1 MSLFSAIAF
10 FAALALFCL
19 AQGLFWLLR
28 SRKQEREEALLDRL
42 RVMREEEE
50 QVNVT
55 RNLPG
60 ELVGFLAKFDRLK
73 NLGVFL
79 AQAGIEMS
87 VQGFV
92 LLCGSFVVG
101 IFLLAL
107 VLTGSFPGGVLVAAL
122 LVVGMYLYMGSKR
135 DRRLNQID
143 SQLPKALELM
153 MIGLRAG
160 HTLEDTI
167 RFAGEELSPPL
178 SLELRRCYDEYSV
191 GRPIEQALG
200 NLSTRLA
207 PCRALRTFVES
218 VLVLKST
225 GGNLIEIIEQIIDS
239 LRAQAAFEARFRA
252 LTSEGRTSGI
262 ILGALPLFV
271 LSIVLLVQPT
281 YLGSLLDDGAG
292 QTVLLISISLWS
304 LGIMWLFKLVKPSA

>member
-10 FAALALFCL
+10 FAALAMFCL
-19 AQGLFWLLR
+19 AQGLFWILR
-28 SRKQEREEALLDRL
+28 GRKQEREDALIDRL

-50 QVNVT
+50 VKVT
-55 RNLPG
+55 RDVPG
-60 ELVGFLAKFDRLK
+60 ELRGFLAKFDRLK
-73 NLGVFL
+73 NLGIFL
-79 AQAGIEMS
+79 SQAGIDMT

-92 LLCGSFVVG
+92 VLCATFVVG
-101 IFLLAL
+101 VFLLAL
-107 VLTGSFPGGVLVAAL
+107 VLTGSLGGGILVGILMAAGL
-122 LVVGMYLYMGSKR
+122 YLYMTGRR
-135 DRRLNQID
+135 DKRLNKID
-143 SQLPKALELM
+143 SQLPKSLELM

-167 RFAGEELSPPL
+167 RFAAEELSPPL
-178 SLELRRCYDEYSV
+178 SEELQRCYDEYSL

-200 NLSTRLA
+200 NLSERLA

-252 LTSEGRTSGI
+252 LTSEGRTSGM

-271 LSIVLLVQPT
+271 LAIVLLVQPH
-281 YLGSLLDDGAG
+281 YLGSLLDDSSG
-292 QTVLLISISLWS
+292 QIVLLIAITMWSTGILW
-304 LGIMWLFKLVKPSA
+304 LVKLVKPSM

>member
-10 FAALALFCL
+10 FAALAMFCL
-19 AQGLFWLLR
+19 IQGLFWILR
-28 SRKQEREEALLDRL
+28 GRKQEREEALVDRL
-42 RVMREEEE
+42 RVMRDDEE
-50 QVNVT
+50 VKVT
-55 RNLPG
+55 RDMPG
-60 ELVGFLAKFDRLK
+60 ELRGFLARFERLK
-73 NLGVFL
+73 NLGAFL
-79 AQAGIEMS
+79 AQAGIDMT

-92 LLCGSFVVG
+92 VLCSTFVVG
-101 IFLLAL
+101 VFLLAL
-107 VLTGSFPGGVLVAAL
+107 VLTGSLGGGILVGTLMAAGL
-122 LVVGMYLYMGSKR
+122 YLYMTARRDKR
-135 DRRLNQID
+135 LSQID
-143 SQLPKALELM
+143 TQLPKSLELM

-167 RFAGEELSPPL
+167 RFASEELSPPL
-178 SLELRRCYDEYSV
+178 SHELQRCYDEYSL

-200 NLSTRLA
+200 NLSERLA

-271 LSIVLLVQPT
+271 LAIVLLVQPH
-281 YLGSLLDDGAG
+281 YLGSLLDDSAG
-292 QTVLLISISLWS
+292 QIVLAIAISLWS
-304 LGIMWLFKLVKPSA
+304 LGILWLVKLVKPSV

>member
-19 AQGLFWLLR
+19 GQGLFWILR
-28 SRKQEREEALLDRL
+28 GRKQEREEALLDRL
-42 RVMREEEE
+42 RVMREEED
-50 QVNVT
+50 VKVT
-55 RNLPG
+55 RDLPG
-60 ELVGFLAKFDRLK
+60 ELRGFLAKFEKLK
-73 NLGVFL
+73 NLGIFL
-79 AQAGIEMS
+79 SQAGIDMS
-87 VQGFV
+87 VQSFV
-92 LLCGSFVVG
+92 TLCATFVVG
-101 IFLLAL
+101 VFLLAL
-107 VLTGSFPGGVLVAAL
+107 VLTGSLGGGVLVGTLMAAGL
-122 LVVGMYLYMGSKR
+122 YLYMTSRR
-135 DRRLNQID
+135 DKRLNQID
-143 SQLPKALELM
+143 SQLPKSLELM

-167 RFAGEELSPPL
+167 RFAAEELSPPL
-178 SLELRRCYDEYSV
+178 SQELQRCYDEYAL

-200 NLSTRLA
+200 NLSERLA

-271 LSIVLLVQPT
+271 LAIVLLVQPT
-281 YLGSLLDDGAG
+281 YVGSLLDDSAG
-292 QTVLLISISLWS
+292 QIVLLIAISMWTMGILW
-304 LGIMWLFKLVKPSA
+304 LIKLVKPSM